1 MRQVFLI
8 AWREYKQY
16 VFSRGFLLFI
26 VMFPVGLVAFSA
38 AMGLIERTKPTRSF
52 VVYDQTGAYTDDI
65 DREVERRHL
74 LDSLNAWDMYLRV
87 NARDG
92 VIRDDFLSSVSGSDY
107 SGGES
112 PIPAPFAP
120 EEVDDARLRAFKEAG
135 GFDAAQAAARP
146 FLKDNAPDFS
156 MPRAQFE
163 RVELPPDVAA
173 ATTLGEAEERLRPY
187 LLEQTGVRRGDGEV
201 GKLFAAILI
210 PADFSAAPDAPAA
223 QYWSRNLTDNALEN
237 LIDNALESAL
247 KREAIAELGLSQAA
261 LDEVSSIAAPFDSFR
276 PDREAE
282 EAQLGMRDRVETAMP
297 AVLTY
302 MLLVIIFGVGNLL
315 LTNTIEERSN
325 KIVEILLSSVTAGQ
339 LMAGKLIGI
348 AAVGLTMPAIFL
360 VGGLAASFAGASGE
374 ENVIALAI
382 GSLFSSP
389 LLLIYLFYFFCAY
402 VIFAM
407 IFLAI
412 GAVSNSLQDAQS
424 YMGPVMLLVFAP
436 LPFMI
441 MVFQNP
447 NGFVAS
453 VLTWIPIYTPYA
465 VMMRA
470 AADPPLWEVAGA
482 TALMLAFAILLMRF
496 MGRIFRNAILQSS
509 PPKAREVWRLAR
521 AKGA

>member
-1 MRQVFLI
+1 MRQILLI

-26 VMFPVGLVAFSA
+26 VMLPL
-38 AMGLIERTKPTRSF
+38 GLIAFTGTISYLEQNKPVRAF

-65 DREVERRHL
+65 DREIERRYL
-74 LDSLNAWDMYLRV
+74 LGALSDWDTYLRV
-87 NARDG
+87 FGAEG
-92 VIRDDFLSSVSGSDY
+92 VVADPLVADPLVD
-107 SGGES
+107 GGEQTS

-120 EEVDDARLRAFKEAG
+120 DELSDTRLRAFQEAG
-135 GFDAAQAAARP
+135 GFDAAQRAARLY
-146 FLKDNAPDFS
+146 LKDGAPDFT
-156 MPRAQFE
+156 MPRIQLE
-163 RVELPPDVAA
+163 RVSLPANVAA
-173 ATTLGEAEERLRPY
+173 AATLEEAETLLRPY
-187 LLEQTGVRRGDGEV
+187 LLEERRIANGDGGPV
-201 GKLFAAILI
+201 KLFAAILI
-210 PADFSAAPDAPAA
+210 PAEFSTAMDAPSA
-223 QYWSRNLTDNALEN
+223 QYWSRNLTDTALGEVVR
-237 LIDNALESAL
+237 DALTSAL
-247 KREAIAELGLSQAA
+247 KREAITHLGLSQAA
-261 LDEVSSIAAPFDSFR
+261 LDDVAAIAAPFDSYR

-282 EAQLGMRDRVETAMP
+282 EAQLGMQDRIETAMP
-297 AVLTY
+297 AALTY

-325 KIVEILLSSVTAGQ
+325 KIVEILLSSVTADQ
-339 LMAGKLIGI
+339 LMMGKLIGI

-360 VGGLAASFAGASGE
+360 VGGLGASFASADE
-374 ENVIALAI
+374 QNIVALAI

-389 LLLIYLFYFFCAY
+389 LLLIYLFYFICAY
-402 VIFAM
+402 SIFAM

-412 GAVSNSLQDAQS
+412 GAISNSLQDAQS

-447 NGFVAS
+447 NGLIAS

-470 AADPPLWEVAGA
+470 TADPPLWEIIGA
-482 TALMLAFAILLMRF
+482 TALMLAFSVFLMRI

-509 PPKAREVWRLAR
+509 PPKMRDVWRLTRRAR
-521 AKGA
+521 V